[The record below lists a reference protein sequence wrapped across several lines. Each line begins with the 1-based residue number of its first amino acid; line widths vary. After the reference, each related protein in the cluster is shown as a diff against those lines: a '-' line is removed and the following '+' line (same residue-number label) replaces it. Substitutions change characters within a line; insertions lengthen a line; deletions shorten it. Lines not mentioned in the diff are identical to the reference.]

1 MYYYSMYLIYPNL
14 LIIINI
20 LKYTYINNTVHNK
33 CKIYNLLK
41 YPMKYKI
48 WAYLGHKM
56 SQQISKVWN
65 STDYGLECNVIEIT

>member
-48 WAYLGHKM
+48 
-56 SQQISKVWN
+56 
-65 STDYGLECNVIEIT
+65 